1 MSTVIHD
8 ADHLAVVPDGTII
21 TWERIPG
28 DPTSEAV
35 AFVRRDVDRW
45 RDDDTGYEHTTPVVW
60 ISPGGWAPQTI
71 ESAGVTFPA
80 HVVRWGDVSVTAYTA
95 PEVPT
100 LVETLDSG
108 GAWNRGQ
115 ALECAARVRAG
126 DAANAR
132 DWVTPEQ
139 VTDMADVFLE
149 WLTRDDDGLRREPVD
164 LEAMLRESDCGI
176 GGTCPAPTDAAL
188 AAYQAWEDR
197 DQAADGVPTNIVRGD
212 ADGLR
217 DE

>member
-1 MSTVIHD
+1 MSTEIHD
-8 ADHLAVVPDGTII
+8 AMHLSVVPDGTII
-21 TWERIPG
+21 TWLRIPG

-35 AFVRRDVDRW
+35 AFVRREMDLSS
-45 RDDDTGYEHTTPVVW
+45 GTPVVW
-60 ISPGGWAPQTI
+60 ISPGGWSPQTI

-95 PEVPT
+95 PEVPA

-126 DAANAR
+126 DAANSR
-132 DWVTPEQ
+132 DWVTAES
-139 VTDMADVFLE
+139 VLNMADTFLE

-197 DQAADGVPTNIVRGD
+197 DQAADGVPTAILRGD